1 MKKHTVFPDILF
13 ALAIAAFAAG
23 LFVGAAAPWFLNEY
37 CAYIG
42 LASVP
47 RELLALLYV
56 SYLPFMAIWA
66 ASLKLCLNLRKDI
79 PFCDNSV
86 ANLRVISFCAFFDFL
101 VYCAGTVIYRRMV
114 FFVIAAGAFM
124 IFIISAIIRELVVRG
139 IELKQETELT
149 I

>member
-1 MKKHTVFPDILF
+1 MNKHKVFPELLF
-13 ALAIAAFAAG
+13 AMAITAFIAA
-23 LFVGAAAPWFLNEY
+23 LFIGIAAPWFLKEY

-42 LASVP
+42 LSSVP
-47 RELLALLYV
+47 RGLLALLYV

-66 ASLKLCLNLRKDI
+66 ASIKLCMNLRRDI

>member
-1 MKKHTVFPDILF
+1 MNQHKVFPDILF
-13 ALAIAAFAAG
+13 AMAITAFI
-23 LFVGAAAPWFLNEY
+23 GALLLGVTAPWLMREY
-37 CAYIG
+37 CRFIG

-47 RELLALLYV
+47 RGLLALIYV

-66 ASLKLCLNLRKDI
+66 ASLKLCMNLRRDI
-79 PFCDNSV
+79 PFSSDSISK
-86 ANLRVISFCAFFDFL
+86 LRVISFCAFFDFL
-101 VYCAGTVIYRRMV
+101 VYCAGTAIYRRMV